1 MPWEVHVTGPHAV
14 LNELANAFRDGDPVF
29 IRDGDQLILR
39 SHTFNELAEPNAVR
53 AHAEA
58 IVEALSGMSR
68 LLLQSAER
76 LTVSNVTEVRSDG
89 TRNIFVQLEPAVLNI
104 SAGLGSIE
112 VTHADGRVEEHRPSD
127 PAPNWLAKASRNP
140 AVARALRLRDA
151 GSLSWADLYRLYEVI
166 EEGAGGEGAI
176 VAAGW
181 STRGLLRRFK
191 HSANSVAVAGDQ
203 ARHGVE
209 STESPA
215 NGVTLGEARALIDG
229 LLRAWLD
236 AV

>member
-1 MPWEVHVTGPHAV
+1 MPWEVHVAGPHAV
-14 LNELANAFRDGDPVF
+14 LNELAIAFREGDPVF
-29 IRDGDQLILR
+29 IRDDDQLILR
-39 SHTFNELAEPNAVR
+39 SHTFNELAEANAVR
-53 AHAEA
+53 ARAEE

-76 LTVSNVTEVRSDG
+76 LTVSNVTEVSADG
-89 TRNIFVQLEPAVLNI
+89 ARNIFVQLEPAVLNM
-104 SAGLGSIE
+104 SAGLGSIA
-112 VTHADGRVEEHRPSD
+112 VTHADGSVEEHRPSD
-127 PAPNWLAKASRNP
+127 PAPNWLAKALRNP
-140 AVARALRLRDA
+140 AAARALRLRNA

-166 EEGAGGEGAI
+166 EEGAGGEDVI

-181 STRGLLRRFK
+181 SSRGLLRRFK

-209 STESPA
+209 PTQSPTNA
-215 NGVTLGEARALIDG
+215 VTLGEARALIDG